1 MADIYGDFET
11 FLLDND
17 NRIYSYLVYKRM
29 FTPYEKQKAFMDES
43 QFEDG
48 AHFITAIIREAIPLG
63 NGDWLLGLEN
73 IFEDEMPDDEAPL
86 IEYFR
91 LSEIRLMYYPHIEQ
105 KLKETWLEDESIGL
119 LLDTS
124 KSLDEIVREFEKMGI
139 KVKDDNELAKEF
151 A

>member
-1 MADIYGDFET
+1 M
-11 FLLDND
+11 
-17 NRIYSYLVYKRM
+17 
-29 FTPYEKQKAFMDES
+29 
-43 QFEDG
+43 
-48 AHFITAIIREAIPLG
+48 H
-63 NGDWLLGLEN
+63 
-73 IFEDEMPDDEAPL
+73 
-86 IEYFR
+86 
-91 LSEIRLMYYPHIEQ
+91 YPHIEQ